1 MEVREDVARRLR
13 QLGLLDKVA
22 VMVAVPEEHMGLLFV
37 DGKLSRAVLMLAA
50 PGLVLASFA
59 RAWGTMH
66 GQVFA
71 ALVLA
76 LVAVYAGVGAALL
89 RAPRGRE

>member
-1 MEVREDVARRLR
+1 MLPITHTLYLASGLFL
-13 QLGLLDKVA
+13 LGLA
-22 VMVAVPEEHMGLLFV
+22 TLLLRRAP
-37 DGKLSRAVLMLAA
+37 GRALLGAVLMLAA

>member
-1 MEVREDVARRLR
+1 MLPITHTLYLASGLFL
-13 QLGLLDKVA
+13 LGLA
-22 VMVAVPEEHMGLLFV
+22 TLLLRRAP
-37 DGKLSRAVLMLAA
+37 GRALLGAVLKLAA

>member
-1 MEVREDVARRLR
+1 MLPITHTLYLASGLFL
-13 QLGLLDKVA
+13 LGLA
-22 VMVAVPEEHMGLLFV
+22 TLLLRRAP
-37 DGKLSRAVLMLAA
+37 GRALLGAVLMLAA

-89 RAPRGRE
+89 RAARGRE

>member
-1 MEVREDVARRLR
+1 MLPITHTLYLASGLFL
-13 QLGLLDKVA
+13 LGLA
-22 VMVAVPEEHMGLLFV
+22 TLLLRRAP
-37 DGKLSRAVLMLAA
+37 GRALLGAVLMLAA

-89 RAPRGRE
+89 RAPRGRD

>member
-1 MEVREDVARRLR
+1 MLPITHTLYLASGLFL
-13 QLGLLDKVA
+13 LGLA
-22 VMVAVPEEHMGLLFV
+22 TLL
-37 DGKLSRAVLMLAA
+37 LRRAPGRALLGGVLMLAA